1 MADLQKGHILI
12 VDDNP
17 YNLEVLSRRLERKGF
32 STICVDNGERAIE
45 LVESQNF
52 DLMLLDIMM
61 PGLQGT
67 EVLTHI
73 RKNFTKSQLPIIMVT
88 SKGESEDV
96 VDSLNLGANDYIV
109 KPVDFPVA
117 LARIQAAVQQRREI
131 DGIQAASASSGSFDV
146 GGRFGNYQIKAKI
159 GQGGMGAVY
168 KVYDASLDRYVAL
181 KVVLPSHEL
190 SPSQKERFIREA
202 KAIAKI
208 KHPNIVSVYEIGEK
222 PQSYFTMD
230 LIEGQ
235 NLSEL
240 IKSER
245 VAIKKACD
253 ITAQLASALEAAHQK
268 GIVHRDLKPSNIM
281 LDAQGQALLMDFGL
295 AKLEAEEEQL
305 TRTGDILGT
314 PEYMSPEQID
324 PNFGEIDGR
333 SDLYSL
339 GAILYEML
347 TGLPPYSG
355 TPIRVLWQK
364 LNQRPILP
372 REMNTDVSAQL
383 EAICMKA
390 MEKHK
395 ADRFQN
401 GVEFEQ
407 ALKSLNP
414 A

>member
-45 LVESQNF
+45 LVDSQNF
-52 DLMLLDIMM
+52 DLLLLDIMM

-67 EVLTHI
+67 EVLSQI
-73 RKNFTKSQLPIIMVT
+73 RKKYTKSELPIIMVT

-96 VDSLNLGANDYIV
+96 VGSLNLGANDYIV

-131 DGIQAASASSGSFDV
+131 DGIQAASAKSGSFEE
-146 GGRFGNYQIKAKI
+146 GGRFGQYQIKEKI

-168 KVYDASLDRYVAL
+168 KVYDASLDRHVAL

-230 LIEGQ
+230 LVVGQ
-235 NLSEL
+235 NLSEM

-245 VAIKKACD
+245 IEISRACNL
-253 ITAQLASALEAAHQK
+253 TAQLASALDAAHNK

-281 LDAQGQALLMDFGL
+281 IDGDGQALLMDFGL

-339 GAILYEML
+339 GVILYEML
-347 TGLPPYSG
+347 TGLPPFSG

-364 LNQRPILP
+364 LNQRAQPPGEL
-372 REMNTDVSAQL
+372 NSDVTKDL
-383 EAICMKA
+383 EAICLKA
-390 MEKHK
+390 MEKNK
-395 ADRFQN
+395 SDRYQSGAELAD
-401 GVEFEQ
+401 
-407 ALKSLNP
+407 ALKKICP
-414 A
+414 

>member
-1 MADLQKGHILI
+1 LADLQKGHILI

-45 LVESQNF
+45 LVETQKF

-67 EVLTHI
+67 EVLSFI
-73 RKNFTKSQLPIIMVT
+73 RKKYTKSELPIIMVT

-131 DGIQAASASSGSFDV
+131 DGIQAATSQSASFEE
-146 GGRFGNYQIKAKI
+146 GGRFGNYQIKSKI

-168 KVYDASLDRYVAL
+168 KVYDAALDRHVAL

-202 KAIAKI
+202 RAIAKI
-208 KHPNIVSVYEIGEK
+208 RHPNIVSVYEIGEK

-235 NLSEL
+235 NLGEI
-240 IKSER
+240 IKAAR
-245 VAIKKACD
+245 MDIKRACR
-253 ITAQLASALEAAHQK
+253 ITAKLASALHEAHAK

-281 LDAQGQALLMDFGL
+281 INEADEPLLMDFGL
-295 AKLEAEEEQL
+295 AKMETEEEQL

-339 GAILYEML
+339 GVILYEML

-364 LNQRPILP
+364 LNQLP
-372 REMNTDVSAQL
+372 TMPVDLNGEISKELQTV
-383 EAICMKA
+383 CMKA
-390 MEKHK
+390 MEKTK
-395 ADRFQN
+395 SDRFQDGN
-401 GVEFEQ
+401 AFESAIK
-407 ALKSLNP
+407 ALGL
-414 A
+414 